1 MEAIEIKS
9 VVIHL
14 FDTEEVGE
22 KKFKKRDIAV
32 EILDGNPQYPEQI
45 LLQGIKDLCDTMDEL
60 QPGTE
65 VTFHVNLKGR
75 AWTDKNG
82 KKVWFNTLQIWKF
95 DVIRSVQLSQEVYN
109 VPPGEESDLPF

>member
-32 EILDGNPQYPEQI
+32 EILDGNPNYPEQI
-45 LLQGIKDLCDTMDEL
+45 CLQGVKDLCDKMDEL

-65 VTFHVNLKGR
+65 VIFKVNLKGR
-75 AWTDKNG
+75 PWTDKTG

-95 DVIRSVQLSQEVYN
+95 DVVRSVAVSGPVV
-109 VPPGEESDLPF
+109 VPDDEEEPPF